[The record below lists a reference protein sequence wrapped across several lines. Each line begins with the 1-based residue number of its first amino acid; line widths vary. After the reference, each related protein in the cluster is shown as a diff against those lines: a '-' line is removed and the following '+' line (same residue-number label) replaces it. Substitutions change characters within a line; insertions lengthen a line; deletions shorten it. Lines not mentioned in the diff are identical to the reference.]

1 MVAVGMSRALLGGRL
16 GACYDECGFTRHRNP
31 KGSMMNA
38 QAEAALNSFIEKL
51 DAFLVDCARYEE
63 SGAWDTAELGYMSAY
78 FEADLTG
85 VVMQTM
91 RMDGIFKRAEAEVFN
106 RMFNTNY
113 TPKMLRDNYR
123 LLKPV
128 IDDYCDV
135 DARDALSTLAKVDE
149 NLCDKY
155 RELILE
161 ACNVV
166 SLSDGVAEHGEIELI
181 ERLRAAL
188 K

>member
-1 MVAVGMSRALLGGRL
+1 MKGDTPWRGGD
-16 GACYDECGFTRHRNP
+16 AMMCATVYDDR
-31 KGSMMNA
+31 KGLMMNA
-38 QAEAALNSFIEKL
+38 QAEAALSSFVARL
-51 DAFLVDCARYEE
+51 DKFLAACSTHEE
-63 SGAWDTAELGYMSAY
+63 SGAWDVEELGYLSAY

-91 RMDGIFKRAEAEVFN
+91 SADGHFGREEAEVFN

-135 DARDALSTLAKVDE
+135 EAQDALKTLAKVDE
-149 NLCDKY
+149 GLCDTY
-155 RELILE
+155 RELILA

-166 SLSDGVAEHGEIELI
+166 SLSDGVAENDEVELI
-181 ERLRAAL
+181 KRLRDAL
-188 K
+188 Q

>member
-1 MVAVGMSRALLGGRL
+1 
-16 GACYDECGFTRHRNP
+16 
-31 KGSMMNA
+31 MNA
-38 QAEAALNSFIEKL
+38 QAEESLNSFVEKL
-51 DAFLVDCARYEE
+51 NDFLATCPKYEE
-63 SGAWDTAELGYMSAY
+63 SGAWDVEKLGYMSAY

-91 RMDGIFKRAEAEVFN
+91 SMDGLFERAEAEVFN
-106 RMFNTNY
+106 RMFDTNY

-135 DARDALSTLAKVDE
+135 HAQDALKTLAAVDE
-149 NLCDKY
+149 GLCDKY

-161 ACNVV
+161 GCNVV
-166 SLSDGVAEHGEIELI
+166 SLSDGVAEKGEVELI

-188 K
+188 R

>member
-1 MVAVGMSRALLGGRL
+1 MM
-16 GACYDECGFTRHRNP
+16 GATMYGDR
-31 KGSMMNA
+31 KGPMMNA
-38 QAEAALNSFIEKL
+38 QAEAALASFVSRL
-51 DAFLVDCARYEE
+51 DNFLVACSRYEE
-63 SGAWDTAELGYMSAY
+63 SGAWDVEKLGYMSAY

-91 RMDGIFKRAEAEVFN
+91 SADGHFGRAEAEVFN

-135 DARDALSTLAKVDE
+135 DAQDALKTLAKVDE
-149 NLCDKY
+149 GLCDTY
-155 RELILE
+155 RELIL
-161 ACNVV
+161 AASNVV
-166 SLSDGVAEHGEIELI
+166 SLSDGVAENDEVELI
-181 ERLRAAL
+181 ERLRTAL
-188 K
+188 Q